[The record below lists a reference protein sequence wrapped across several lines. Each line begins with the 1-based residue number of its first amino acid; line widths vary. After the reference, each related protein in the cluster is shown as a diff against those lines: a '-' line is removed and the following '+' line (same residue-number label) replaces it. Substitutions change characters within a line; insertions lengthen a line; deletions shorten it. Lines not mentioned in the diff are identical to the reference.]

1 MRNLYSLIL
10 SLVLIQSNVI
20 AQNYSLLFLENEYAT
35 VADNSALDIT
45 GDFTVEAWIYPTL
58 FTAYGGIVSKYQN
71 PSAMGI
77 TLRLSS
83 TGHYRGLCINEMETV
98 DDILQANQWYHIAAV
113 KSGANLRIFVN
124 GIEYALSGTQMT
136 VSANSDPLRIGV
148 DFMAGGGRYFMGK
161 IDDVRI
167 WNIARSQAQIKSQMF
182 NRSIAVDDTGL
193 VAYYTMNEGNGTT
206 AHNSCT
212 NTSGIDASLVSSFI
226 WSASPIQFDQNC
238 LILDGT
244 NDHITIVDQAALDI
258 TADFTYEA
266 WIKPAGFNWLGGI
279 ISKYQNAASNG
290 NTFRLSY
297 AGNFRGLCI
306 NNYITADN
314 LLTLNTWHHVAA
326 TRSGNTYAIY
336 IDGISYPLSGSDM
349 VVTANSDP
357 VRIGVDYLDAG
368 SPRYFNGSIDEVRIW
383 NIARSQAQIQ
393 ANMNKELDPSTQV
406 GLVAYYTFDQGIP
419 DGTNV
424 GMIVVPDHK
433 NDHNGLLSN
442 FSLTG
447 TSSNFSASFGA
458 MITLP
463 LKWQYVTAIK
473 KDDRID
479 VSWKVRDCYSCV
491 EFLVEKSTDA
501 IHWTSKG
508 SIDAI
513 KGKFDYSWTDFNSGS
528 TTIYYRIVAKNLDG
542 TKQYSSIMIVRNES
556 TSEKPLRV
564 ITNPIKDQLI
574 FQNTVLAE
582 LVLISSSGSPVWKG
596 IHPPGVHTI
605 SLSGL
610 SKGIYYLQMKEQVV
624 AIVKW

>member
-1 MRNLYSLIL
+1 MRNLYPLIL
-10 SLVLIQSNVI
+10 ALVLIQSNAI

-113 KSGANLRIFVN
+113 KNGANLKIYVN
-124 GIEYALSGTQMT
+124 GIEYALSGTPMT

-167 WNIARSQAQIKSQMF
+167 WNIARSQTQIKSQIF
-182 NRSIAVDDTGL
+182 NRSIAVDATGL
-193 VAYYTMNEGNGTT
+193 VAYYSMNEGNGTT

-226 WSASPIQFDQNC
+226 WATSPIQFDQNC
-238 LILDGT
+238 LILDGS
-244 NDHITIVDQAALDI
+244 NDHITVADQSALDI

-279 ISKYQNAASNG
+279 ISKYQSGASSG

-297 AGNFRGLCI
+297 AGNFRGLSI

-314 LLTLNTWHHVAA
+314 LLTINTWHHVAA

-357 VRIGVDYLDAG
+357 LRIGVDYLDAG

-383 NIARSQAQIQ
+383 NVARSQAQIQ

-419 DGTNV
+419 DGTNT
-424 GMIVVPDHK
+424 GMIVVPDLK

-447 TSSNFSASFGA
+447 TSSNFSASFGT

-463 LKWQYVTAIK
+463 LKWQYVTAFK

-479 VSWKVRDCYSCV
+479 VSWKVRDCSSCV
-491 EFLVEKSTDA
+491 EFLVEKSVDA
-501 IHWTSKG
+501 IQWISNG
-508 SIDAI
+508 SINAI
-513 KGKFDYSWTDFNSGS
+513 KGKFDYSWTDFNPSS

-542 TKQYSSIMIVRNES
+542 TKQYSSIMIVRYES

-564 ITNPIKDQLI
+564 ISNPMKDQLI

-596 IHPPGVHTI
+596 IQPPGMHTI

-610 SKGIYYLQMKEQVV
+610 AQGIYYLHMKEQVV